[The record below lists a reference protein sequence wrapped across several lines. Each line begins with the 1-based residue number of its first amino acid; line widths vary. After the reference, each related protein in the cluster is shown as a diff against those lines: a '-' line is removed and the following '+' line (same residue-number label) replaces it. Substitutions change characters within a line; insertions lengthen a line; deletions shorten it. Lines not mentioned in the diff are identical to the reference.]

1 MNANAYFESLLSRAM
16 PIVVDSDTAL
26 EVARN
31 EGFKTVD
38 INDFDFAD
46 KSSCALM
53 LITTY
58 DGHAKLRNLWDIT
71 KAKVAHLATAKF
83 DSGAESLKYSLHKL
97 LALDHHA
104 TLKRRAESYGALLAK
119 PTIQVRSSHHALQ
132 CTLSDSVEIAN
143 DSDDMMEGWLYSV
156 AEFFEA
162 SIVNISEERP
172 SFSLEGELEFN
183 GFIYLANNLNLKER
197 FTGELSELMRQASR
211 GGNIIEFK
219 ENVAQRIVLD
229 NTDVTETFRSM
240 FEGLE
245 RGLAATEFAVGCA
258 SHPSPVD
265 WSINSLLNESS
276 CGVHLG
282 IGMGQN
288 MPHIDFISTSAR
300 IV

>member
-1 MNANAYFESLLSRAM
+1 MNANTYFESLLSRSI
-16 PIVVDSDTAL
+16 PIVVDSDIAL
-26 EVARN
+26 DVARN

-38 INDFDFAD
+38 ISSFDFTD
-46 KSSCALM
+46 KNACALM

-58 DGHAKLRNLWDIT
+58 DGHAKLRKLWDIT
-71 KAKVAHLATAKF
+71 KAKLAHLATAKF

-104 TLKRRAESYGALLAK
+104 TLKRRAESYEILLAK
-119 PTIQVRSSHHALQ
+119 PTIQVRSNHHTLQ

-143 DSDDMMEGWLYSV
+143 DSDDMLEGWFYSV

-162 SIVNISEERP
+162 SIVNISEEQP
-172 SFSLEGELEFN
+172 SFSLDGELAFD
-183 GFIYLANNLNLKER
+183 GFIYLANNQNLKDK
-197 FTGELSELMRQASR
+197 FAGELSELLKQASR
-211 GGNIIEFK
+211 GNNIVEFK
-219 ENVAQRIVLD
+219 ENVAQRIVLN
-229 NTDVTETFRSM
+229 NTDVTEKFRSM
-240 FEGLE
+240 FGDLE

-258 SHPSPVD
+258 KHPNPVD

-276 CGVHLG
+276 CGVHVG